1 LVANSDSHAELA
13 TCPAPKYVVAGL
25 PLCVE
30 WLPIKSIKYRAATMI
45 EDDRTIGQR
54 AVVDGAAKNAID
66 KILAGRK
73 DCQPVE
79 LQIAVLFEA
88 GDLFQIA
95 LI

>member
-1 LVANSDSHAELA
+1 
-13 TCPAPKYVVAGL
+13 
-25 PLCVE
+25 
-30 WLPIKSIKYRAATMI
+30 MI

>member
-1 LVANSDSHAELA
+1 M
-13 TCPAPKYVVAGL
+13 TGL
-25 PLCVE
+25 SAKEQWWTAL
-30 WLPIKSIKYRAATMI
+30 
-45 EDDRTIGQR
+45 Q
-54 AVVDGAAKNAID
+54 KNAID

-95 LI
+95 LT